1 MGARATRLARRGGH
15 RRGIGSPVRIGSYNE
30 GADGRRTA
38 LDTSAFDAIT
48 LDQLRA
54 GGGLKWRAFPDCIGA
69 FVAEMDFGIAPP
81 IRDAL
86 HEAVERGQVGYLS
99 AAPLRA
105 MAEACARWQQRH
117 HGWDV
122 PADMIRAVPDVL
134 GALEVA
140 CRHYLPAGATVAV
153 PVPCYMPF
161 LPLLA
166 LLGHPVVQVPMLRGE
181 GGWSLDEAA
190 LDAAF
195 AAGARMLL
203 LCNPHNP
210 IGKVYARAEL
220 QRIATIAARHD
231 ARVFADEIHAPLV
244 YPGHRHVPYATV
256 SADAARQAITAVSA
270 SKAWNLAGLKCA
282 QLVFTRP
289 DDLQRWREV
298 GHFAGNS
305 TSTLGVV
312 AHTAAWRDGDAW
324 LEPVLGYLQG
334 NRDLLGRLLRQHLP
348 QVGYIEAQGTYLAWL
363 DCRALRLDGAPHLF
377 FRRHAR
383 VALTDGAEC
392 GDGGEGHVRLNFAM
406 PRPLL
411 VEAVQRMAAAVA
423 AS

>member
-1 MGARATRLARRGGH
+1 
-15 RRGIGSPVRIGSYNE
+15 
-30 GADGRRTA
+30 
-38 LDTSAFDAIT
+38 
-48 LDQLRA
+48 
-54 GGGLKWRAFPDCIGA
+54 
-69 FVAEMDFGIAPP
+69 MDFGLAPA
-81 IRDAL
+81 IRQAL
-86 HEAVERGQVGYLS
+86 HEAVDRGQVGYLS

-105 MAEACARWQQRH
+105 MAEACAQWLRRH

-122 PADMIRAVPDVL
+122 PADAIRAVPDVL
-134 GALEVA
+134 GALEVV

-166 LLGHPVVQVPMLRGE
+166 LLGHPVAQVPMRRGD
-181 GGWSLDEAA
+181 GGWELDEAA
-190 LDAAF
+190 LEAAF
-195 AAGARMLL
+195 AGGARMLL

-220 QRIATIAARHD
+220 QRIAAIAARHD

-244 YPGHRHVPYATV
+244 YDGRRHVPYATV
-256 SADAARQAITAVSA
+256 SDEAARQAITSVSA

-282 QLVFTRP
+282 QLVFTRT
-289 DDLQRWREV
+289 DDLQRWRAI

-324 LEPVLGYLQG
+324 LQPVLGYLQG
-334 NRDLLGRLLRQHLP
+334 NRDLLGRLLRERLP
-348 QVGYIEAQGTYLAWL
+348 QVGYVEPQGTYLAWL
-363 DCRALRLDGAPHLF
+363 DCRALPLDTAPHLF
-377 FRRHAR
+377 FRREAR
-383 VALTDGAEC
+383 VALTDGGEC
-392 GDGGEGHVRLNFAM
+392 GQGGEGHVRLNFAM

-411 VEAVQRMAAAVA
+411 VEAVERMADAVA
-423 AS
+423 SL

>member
-1 MGARATRLARRGGH
+1 MGDRATRLARRGGH
-15 RRGIGSPVRIGSYNE
+15 RRGIGSPIRIGSYNE
-30 GADGRRTA
+30 SADGRRTA

-181 GGWSLDEAA
+181 GSWSLDEAA

-363 DCRALRLDGAPHLF
+363 DCRALRLDGTPHLF

-411 VEAVQRMAAAVA
+411 VEAVERMAAAVA
-423 AS
+423 AL

>member
-1 MGARATRLARRGGH
+1 MGDRATRLARRGGH
-15 RRGIGSPVRIGSYNE
+15 RRGIGSPIRIGSYNE
-30 GADGRRTA
+30 GADGRRMA

-99 AAPLRA
+99 APPLRA

-392 GDGGEGHVRLNFAM
+392 GEGGEGHVRLNFAM

-411 VEAVQRMAAAVA
+411 VEAVERMAAAVA
-423 AS
+423 AL

>member
-15 RRGIGSPVRIGSYNE
+15 RRGIGSPIRIGSYNE

-181 GGWSLDEAA
+181 GDWSLDETA
-190 LDAAF
+190 LDTAF

-220 QRIATIAARHD
+220 QRIATIAARHG

-282 QLVFTRP
+282 QLIFTRP

-305 TSTLGVV
+305 TSTLGVL

-324 LEPVLGYLQG
+324 LGPVLGYLQG

-392 GDGGEGHVRLNFAM
+392 GEGGEGHVRLNFAM

-411 VEAVQRMAAAVA
+411 VEAVERMAAAVA
-423 AS
+423 AL

>member
-1 MGARATRLARRGGH
+1 M
-15 RRGIGSPVRIGSYNE
+15 
-30 GADGRRTA
+30 
-38 LDTSAFDAIT
+38 DTSAFDAIT
-48 LDQLRA
+48 LDQLRT

-69 FVAEMDFGIAPP
+69 FVAEMDFGIAPV
-81 IRDAL
+81 IRAAL
-86 HEAVERGQVGYLS
+86 HEAIDRGPIGYLS
-99 AAPLRA
+99 ATPLRA
-105 MAEACARWQQRH
+105 MAEACAGWQQRH

-122 PADMIRAVPDVL
+122 PADAIRAVPDVL
-134 GALEVA
+134 GALEVV

-166 LLGHPVVQVPMLRGE
+166 LLGHPVVQVPMQRGE
-181 GGWSLDEAA
+181 GGWQLDEAA

-195 AAGARMLL
+195 AGGARMLL

-210 IGKVYARAEL
+210 IGKVYSREEL
-220 QRIATIAARHD
+220 QRIDAIAARYD
-231 ARVFADEIHAPLV
+231 VRVFADEIHAPLV
-244 YPGHRHVPYATV
+244 YAGLRHVPYATI
-256 SADAARQAITAVSA
+256 SGDAARQAITAVSA

-289 DDLQRWREV
+289 DDLQHWREI

-305 TSTLGVV
+305 TSTPGVI

-324 LEPVLGYLQG
+324 LQPVLGYLQG
-334 NRDLLGRLLRQHLP
+334 NRDLLGQRLRERLP
-348 QVGYIEAQGTYLAWL
+348 QIGYIQPQGTYLAWL
-363 DCRALRLDGAPHLF
+363 DCRALELDTAPHLF
-377 FRRHAR
+377 FRRQAH

-392 GDGGEGHVRLNFAM
+392 GQGGEGHVRLNFAM

-411 VEAVQRMAAAVA
+411 AEAIERMAAAVA
-423 AS
+423 AL

>member
-1 MGARATRLARRGGH
+1 M
-15 RRGIGSPVRIGSYNE
+15 
-30 GADGRRTA
+30 
-38 LDTSAFDAIT
+38 AFDAIT

-134 GALEVA
+134 GALEAA
-140 CRHYLPAGATVAV
+140 CRHYLPAGAAVAV

-181 GGWSLDEAA
+181 GDWSLDEAA

-231 ARVFADEIHAPLV
+231 ARVLADEIHAPLV

-411 VEAVQRMAAAVA
+411 VEAVERMAAAVA
-423 AS
+423 AL

>member
-1 MGARATRLARRGGH
+1 
-15 RRGIGSPVRIGSYNE
+15 
-30 GADGRRTA
+30 
-38 LDTSAFDAIT
+38 
-48 LDQLRA
+48 
-54 GGGLKWRAFPDCIGA
+54 
-69 FVAEMDFGIAPP
+69 MDFGIAPP

-392 GDGGEGHVRLNFAM
+392 GEGGEGHVRLNFAM

-423 AS
+423 AV

>member
-1 MGARATRLARRGGH
+1 MT
-15 RRGIGSPVRIGSYNE
+15 
-30 GADGRRTA
+30 
-38 LDTSAFDAIT
+38 FDRIT
-48 LDQLRA
+48 LEDLRA

-324 LEPVLGYLQG
+324 LGPVLGYLQG

-392 GDGGEGHVRLNFAM
+392 GEGGEGHVRLNFAM

-423 AS
+423 AL

>member
-1 MGARATRLARRGGH
+1 M
-15 RRGIGSPVRIGSYNE
+15 
-30 GADGRRTA
+30 
-38 LDTSAFDAIT
+38 DTSAFDAIT
-48 LDQLRA
+48 LEQLRA
-54 GGGLKWRAFPDCIGA
+54 AGGLKWRAFPDCIGA

-81 IRDAL
+81 IREAL
-86 HEAVERGQVGYLS
+86 HQAIERGQVGYLS
-99 AAPLRA
+99 AGPLRA
-105 MAEACARWQQRH
+105 LAEACAGWQHRH
-117 HGWDV
+117 HGWEV
-122 PADMIRAVPDVL
+122 SADAIRAVPDVL

-140 CRHYLPAGATVAV
+140 CRHFLPAGSPVAV

-166 LLGHPVVQVPMLRGE
+166 LLGHPVVQVPMRNDGDA
-181 GGWSLDEAA
+181 WTLDEAA

-210 IGKVYARAEL
+210 IGKVYPREEL
-220 QRIATIAARHD
+220 ERIAAVAARHD

-244 YPGHRHVPYATV
+244 YAPHAHVPYATV
-256 SADAARQAITAVSA
+256 SAEAAHQAITAVSA

-289 DDLQRWREV
+289 SDLQRWREI

-305 TSTLGVV
+305 TSTPGVV
-312 AHTAAWRDGDAW
+312 AHTAAWREGDAW
-324 LEPVLGYLQG
+324 LRPVLDYLRG
-334 NRDLLGRLLRQHLP
+334 NREVLGRLLRQRLP
-348 QVGYIEAQGTYLAWL
+348 QIGWIEPQGTYLAWL
-363 DCRALRLDGAPHLF
+363 DCRALGLDGAPHLF
-377 FRRHAR
+377 FRRHAH

-392 GDGGEGHVRLNFAM
+392 GQGGEGHVRLNFAM

-411 VEAVQRMAAAVA
+411 VEAVERMAAALDA
-423 AS
+423 RPEATRQPKCT

>member
-1 MGARATRLARRGGH
+1 MGDRATRLARRGGH
-15 RRGIGSPVRIGSYNE
+15 RRGIGSPIRIGSYNG

-423 AS
+423 AL

>member
-1 MGARATRLARRGGH
+1 MGDRATRVARRGGH
-15 RRGIGSPVRIGSYNE
+15 RRGIGSPIRIGSYNE

-38 LDTSAFDAIT
+38 LDTLAFDAIT

-363 DCRALRLDGAPHLF
+363 DCRTLRLDGAPHLF

-411 VEAVQRMAAAVA
+411 VEAVERMAAAVA
-423 AS
+423 AL

>member
-1 MGARATRLARRGGH
+1 MDA
-15 RRGIGSPVRIGSYNE
+15 SS
-30 GADGRRTA
+30 
-38 LDTSAFDAIT
+38 FDRIT
-48 LDQLRA
+48 LEDLRA

-282 QLVFTRP
+282 QLIVTRP

-324 LEPVLGYLQG
+324 LGPVLGYLQG

-411 VEAVQRMAAAVA
+411 VEAVERMAAAVA
-423 AS
+423 AL

>member
-1 MGARATRLARRGGH
+1 M
-15 RRGIGSPVRIGSYNE
+15 
-30 GADGRRTA
+30 
-38 LDTSAFDAIT
+38 
-48 LDQLRA
+48 RA

-86 HEAVERGQVGYLS
+86 HEAIDRGQVGYLS

-105 MAEACARWQQRH
+105 MAEACARWQHRH
-117 HGWDV
+117 HGWEIS
-122 PADMIRAVPDVL
+122 ADTIRAVPDVL
-134 GALEVA
+134 GALEVV

-166 LLGHPVVQVPMLRGE
+166 LLGHPVAQVPMQRTRA
-181 GGWSLDEAA
+181 GWSLDEAA
-190 LDAAF
+190 LEQAF
-195 AAGARMLL
+195 AGGARMLL

-210 IGKVYARAEL
+210 IGKVYSRGEL
-220 QRIATIAARHD
+220 QRIATIAGRHD
-231 ARVFADEIHAPLV
+231 ARVFADEIHAPLI
-244 YPGHRHVPYATV
+244 YDGHRHVPYATL

-282 QLVFTRP
+282 QLVFTWP
-289 DDLQRWREV
+289 DDLQRWREL

-305 TSTLGVV
+305 TSTLGVI
-312 AHTAAWRDGDAW
+312 AHAAAWRDGDAW

-411 VEAVQRMAAAVA
+411 VEAVERMAAAVA
-423 AS
+423 AL

>member
-1 MGARATRLARRGGH
+1 MGDRATRLARRGGH
-15 RRGIGSPVRIGSYNE
+15 RRGIGSPIRIGSYNE

-181 GGWSLDEAA
+181 GDWSLDETA

-392 GDGGEGHVRLNFAM
+392 GEGGEGHVRLNFAM

>member
-1 MGARATRLARRGGH
+1 MGDRATRLARRGGH
-15 RRGIGSPVRIGSYNE
+15 RRGIGSPIRIGSYNG

-181 GGWSLDEAA
+181 GGWSLDETA

-423 AS
+423 AL

>member
-1 MGARATRLARRGGH
+1 MGDRATRVARRGGR
-15 RRGIGSPVRIGSYNE
+15 RRGIGSPIRIGSYNE

-140 CRHYLPAGATVAV
+140 CRHYLTAGATVAV

-181 GGWSLDEAA
+181 GDWSLDEAA

-244 YPGHRHVPYATV
+244 YAGHRHVPYATV

-282 QLVFTRP
+282 QLILTRA
-289 DDLQRWREV
+289 DDLQRWREI

-411 VEAVQRMAAAVA
+411 VEAVERMAAAVA
-423 AS
+423 AL

>member
-1 MGARATRLARRGGH
+1 MGELTAPFAELEKSLYQVVQATLDEILPQAYATVKEAARRLVGTEVQVTGQTLVWDMVPYHVQIIGG
-15 RRGIGSPVRIGSYNE
+15 
-30 GADGRRTA
+30 T
-38 LDTSAFDAIT
+38 
-48 LDQLRA
+48 
-54 GGGLKWRAFPDCIGA
+54 
-69 FVAEMDFGIAPP
+69 
-81 IRDAL
+81 AL

-99 AAPLRA
+99 AAPLRV

-140 CRHYLPAGATVAV
+140 CRHYLPAGAMVAV

-181 GGWSLDEAA
+181 GDWSLDEAA

-282 QLVFTRP
+282 QLIFTRP

-312 AHTAAWRDGDAW
+312 AHTAA
-324 LEPVLGYLQG
+324 
-334 NRDLLGRLLRQHLP
+334 
-348 QVGYIEAQGTYLAWL
+348 
-363 DCRALRLDGAPHLF
+363 
-377 FRRHAR
+377 
-383 VALTDGAEC
+383 
-392 GDGGEGHVRLNFAM
+392 
-406 PRPLL
+406 
-411 VEAVQRMAAAVA
+411 
-423 AS
+423 